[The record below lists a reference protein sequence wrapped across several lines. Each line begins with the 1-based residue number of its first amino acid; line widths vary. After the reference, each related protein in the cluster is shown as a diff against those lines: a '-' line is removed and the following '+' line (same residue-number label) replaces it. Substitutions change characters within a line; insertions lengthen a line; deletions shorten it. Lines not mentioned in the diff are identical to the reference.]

1 MKGQKNR
8 TNFYVLKEALPCH
21 PDERGI
27 FFKVADARLKEEDS
41 SSLVERTKNRTN
53 FYVLKEALPCHPDER
68 GIFFKVA
75 DARLKEDFSRW
86 SISMIYA
93 TDLI

>member
-1 MKGQKNR
+1 VLSSRPQGGIFFKVTDAQLKKEDSSSLVER
-8 TNFYVLKEALPCH
+8 TKKPHQFLYAKRSITLLPCH

-27 FFKVADARLKEEDS
+27 FFKAV
-41 SSLVERTKNRTN
+41 
-53 FYVLKEALPCHPDER
+53 
-68 GIFFKVA
+68 
-75 DARLKEDFSRW
+75 DARLKEDFSLR